1 MGNTKTND
9 GENVD
14 NQEPEETLQ
23 PDANLSTDEPS
34 YNTEETESERIIIS
48 TAVTTEQTCVQCN
61 LVKNCSYRYKH
72 ADSGDYKYVCELGC
86 AQTLQNSSNNK
97 FFIRN
102 KKFLLEET
110 DSSEVQHFCVQCKET
125 KKSKYFFKVDE
136 EVYYICNND
145 CYNLL
150 NMEEPDKYKL
160 KRNSIR
166 VRNIGATINHGP
178 SKGADEP
185 EGTDSSSSRIVART
199 EFEADAARIE
209 RNESFVRR
217 CVECDQKINL
227 NTKLNLNWETYD
239 FCNEMCLGKYQR
251 EIGANCKTCDGDVPH
266 QSMGKY
272 CVRFG
277 FEIRQ
282 FCKASCLN
290 EYKKGLKTCSCCQ
303 KDISQNGEGFLA
315 PVGDKDQ
322 FKDFCSQTCMR
333 KYDYMCNPKKK
344 FRVDKCAVCNIEKP
358 IKVEMFLDGKEH
370 HFCTNPCFSAF
381 KFVSNINADQCNMC
395 SKYFERNNSD
405 KYTIYTDN
413 KRPKVFCCK
422 ICINVY
428 IIVNR
433 KIVSCQW
440 CKVKKYNFDM
450 IYKQQANNQEV
461 LMCSLNCLTLHT
473 VSASAVNRSVAKC
486 DNCNANATPQ
496 YHLTMS
502 DSSMRNFCKYQ
513 CVMKFQNQFGRTPL
527 TLDNNEH
534 KQQLAQESLHS
545 TKSQKPFP
553 TGLPKKVKPKQA
565 AKPVAKP
572 TVKSVA
578 KPAAKP
584 LVKAKL
590 PVISKVASL
599 ASFGEFTKKFLETFS
614 KFVTLQMIQWT
625 NLF

>member
-1 MGNTKTND
+1 MSGNID
-9 GENVD
+9 I
-14 NQEPEETLQ
+14 QEPEE
-23 PDANLSTDEPS
+23 NLPQEVNISPEEPS
-34 YNTEETESERIIIS
+34 CNIEETSTSERIVIS
-48 TAVTTEQTCVQCN
+48 TAVTIEETCVQCN
-61 LVKNCSYRYKH
+61 LTKNCSFRYKH
-72 ADSGDYKYVCELGC
+72 TESGTFKYVCDINC
-86 AQTLQNSSNNK
+86 AQILQNGSNSK
-97 FFIRN
+97 FFLRK
-102 KKFLLEET
+102 KKFLLEEV
-110 DSSEVQHFCVQCKET
+110 DNSDEENPCVHCKESR
-125 KKSKYFFKVDE
+125 KSKYFFKLDDE
-136 EVYYICNND
+136 SYFICNND

-166 VRNIGATINHGP
+166 VRNIGATINHTP
-178 SKGADEP
+178 IKDSEEP
-185 EGTDSSSSRIVART
+185 LTPEAPSRIVART
-199 EFEADAARIE
+199 ELEADIARIE

-217 CVECDQKINL
+217 CEECDQKIQL
-227 NTKLNLNWETYD
+227 NAKVNLNWETYD
-239 FCNEMCLGKYQR
+239 FCNEICMGKYQR
-251 EIGANCKTCDGDVPH
+251 NIGANCKTCDGEVPH

-290 EYKKGLKTCSCCQ
+290 EYKKGLKACSCCQ
-303 KDISQNGEGFLA
+303 KDISQDGEGFLA

-322 FKDFCSQTCMR
+322 FKDFCSQACMR

-358 IKVEMFLDGKEH
+358 IKVEMILDDKEH

-395 SKYFERNNSD
+395 SKYFERKNTE

-413 KRPKVFCCK
+413 KRPKLFCCK

-450 IYKQQANNQEV
+450 VYRQINNQEV

-534 KQQLAQESLHS
+534 KQKLAQESLHS
-545 TKSQKPFP
+545 TKTQKPFP
-553 TGLPKKVKPKQA
+553 TGLPKKVKH
-565 AKPVAKP
+565 KPVAKP
-572 TVKSVA
+572 PVKSVGRP
-578 KPAAKP
+578 PAVGRPTSKP
-584 LVKAKL
+584 LIKAKL

-599 ASFGEFTKKFLETFS
+599 ASFGEFFLNIF
-614 KFVTLQMIQWT
+614 L
-625 NLF
+625 